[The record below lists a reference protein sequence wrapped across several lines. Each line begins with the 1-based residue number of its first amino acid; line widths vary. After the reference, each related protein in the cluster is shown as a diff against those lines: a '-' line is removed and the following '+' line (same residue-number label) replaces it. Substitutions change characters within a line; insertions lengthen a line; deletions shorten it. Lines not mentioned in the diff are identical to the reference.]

1 MAVAMR
7 PNGLH
12 HAVSLGTI
20 EVASKSSVATSHYD
34 RSYDS
39 EDENMSRRRLR
50 HTSSTELYPRP
61 SVYSKGDIREQYC
74 LTDRQLH
81 SIERPRRDRFFGCLS
96 RRSGV
101 QQSFLGGCVGRR
113 VPSDENLAA
122 YAPFYKYPRYQRPFP
137 NHDDKSPDSDMDSSY
152 FRRQPASILSTA
164 KTQDTGSGPGTGSI
178 GVGVG
183 PAGPMGGMSMPQ
195 NQRYS
200 WMGTQSGI
208 GNENVNFTNDPSS
221 YHYPTH
227 VGLPAGQ
234 QLQMGGTTPRT
245 KHVSFARS
253 HTLTSFD
260 DVNLGFRSSGRMTT
274 ARSQE
279 RLIGGKKPIIA
290 TGGSIYESTQLPAH
304 MAQQQTVMHSQQQ
317 QQQQQQ
323 LSHQQQQQQQ
333 QHSQPPPTN
342 YITTLPPALAM
353 HPQHAQQA
361 VIHQH
366 APHIHP
372 SHGHGHSHQHHHGP
386 PIHIHQFVPA
396 GYGAGVADLGAQ
408 VQTEQPISLLTGR
421 PLTHM
426 DDLPLGVGGAGASSH
441 GGMMPTGLGV
451 LTCATQVLAPPS
463 PEVLVVEKKFRNA
476 MKTQATQTE
485 VRKDGFPQVLALS
498 PRTMHKVKVVSQGA
512 QTNGMLNGKK
522 LAKSLSEMPNG
533 KALPGLDDRKIRNF
547 IDHNAVYR
555 TQSEEPP
562 KSPLELGDP
571 NNINYYEPPPPLDTI
586 SYYSHRSSQLPSE
599 ESIPYFPKDALAFDY
614 ESNSL
619 PRRACTFHRESSFS
633 SNSLPRREPL
643 HAHEI
648 CKHITECTELLGE
661 PNGSVNGGGLLDF
674 SKPHLLPPPSEYC
687 KEADEPLTSTSTLTA
702 EPTHEPEVVDTSR
715 RKSMVATLPPL
726 DDDITPTPFR
736 RDDLRRQS
744 MPIYVKTEKLIDGF
758 GPRSSFRSKVKPK
771 PVIGGS
777 EDISGDE
784 KEIFIDFKPNV
795 MTKATAQFPQAKY
808 RSTYKPQ
815 LPPAAAQLEE
825 CKQQKA
831 VEECENCR
839 ALQAAEPRSSI
850 SEDDYEDEVEQEH
863 ATDIEDEKAQQ
874 EESDQHDPLY
884 ENVPSTPKPASASSM
899 AAERR
904 ASMRKRSVSLDEQN
918 VSPDKSTG
926 ISAPP
931 SPCREELLFAN
942 ASTYPSSD
950 SLANDVTRDHSDGI
964 WNESQVTVLTAE
976 PPKEGGEATY
986 TNANMLLTP
995 TTRRKNLLLQ
1005 HQQRS
1010 SVDTDAL
1017 DLEDTQVD
1025 LSPTYGIA
1033 VSTLPTMSKS
1043 TKSGALIT
1051 QQPQARD
1058 SPKSTTLTVPQKITT
1073 PSIAVTPSL
1082 PLAKEISPKKSPVTS
1097 KRIIQEL
1104 PAALTRDGRRTSDV
1118 QQTRAPTDLIINT
1131 TANLNNNSGSN
1142 NNNKFN
1148 NTTDVSE
1155 CSTNTDEYATC
1166 TDTSKR
1172 TPVSTQS
1179 SQIDRTQGSSFESA
1193 SSLYSTRGE
1202 VLTED
1207 ILQHD
1212 EKPTKTHRHERDP
1225 QQLKSPVPT
1234 TEQAK
1239 RSPSHSISSTSS
1251 GSYNVAGL
1259 TTPSPAAKDA
1269 EKHLETAEKLA
1280 ASTTKAV
1287 KSVATAASGGE
1298 PSSGREKPRIKP
1310 ESISDDERSEVRYSS
1325 SGYYESP
1332 HDDDHVIKSR
1342 RHRLD
1347 EERKRRKTTM
1357 KLDIE
1362 KENLRALT
1370 SPIKKPA
1377 AALAGAQA
1385 TPIAAAVAAAATKE
1399 KVTESKSTTSGH
1411 AIESTSPNRIKRFRP
1426 KIRRQFRRS
1435 SRDDSTPKRQKNIV
1449 NLYGMP
1455 PSAGSAEK
1463 LLDYSVGVKK
1473 EEEREDLH
1481 VTECKTS
1488 KISTPHT
1495 ATATAVA
1502 AKSTKSSSEVCQLK
1516 AKSIESL
1523 RSVSPGSDSVF
1534 YSEADGPV
1542 QEPHS
1547 HCLHC
1552 GKGTE
1557 GQTTNIS
1564 ALAGDSVESLPYIGN
1579 EHEQDIVKPPSDF
1592 ADSPVTAKTTQRL
1605 YKKMDK
1611 RFRSEERYHAGER
1624 GRHYKT
1630 RQENIRAKSEER
1642 SRESVHTRSPQ
1653 SLRPAGSSPCVLP
1666 DAAAEQSQQIIYR
1679 GHYDPGRYSRLTDA
1693 DVWTQLNHQSFDR
1706 HRDRRPSTESER
1718 SFHSKYQVILHRLVQ
1733 RRCTLEMYHRQRNNS
1748 FRKSN
1753 YNPGTMIELITSN
1766 SSSDSLRRKLEDL
1779 LKLMLLVMARESH
1792 VISKITGGERGVDK
1806 TIVVKSVSGEFGF
1819 RIHGSKP
1826 VVVAAI
1832 EPETP
1837 AESSGLEVGDIII
1850 SVNGVEV
1857 LDKHH
1862 TEVVKIA
1869 HDGCEILELEVA
1881 RTIGVLMHEQQE
1893 PPSQPIYSGYLWRQS
1908 GQAKGAPNTKKW
1920 VRRWFSLRPDNC
1932 LYYYKTEDDNQPVG
1946 AMIMAKHT
1954 VDHCPPEVGKPY
1966 AFKIDSG
1973 EGIPLYVAA
1982 DSEEL
1987 SSRWI
1992 KLLKQAATQGTP
2004 WLDNSAHN
2012 LYQPPC
2018 SITRPDC
2025 FGYLLKLGSRWCG
2038 WSKRYCVLKDACL
2051 YFYQDANSKT
2061 AFGMAC
2067 LHGYKVSSMSTNAS
2081 GKKNSFEIIPPET
2094 KLRHY
2099 YFCTESEM
2107 DKKRWISALEYS
2119 IDRWI
2124 KSG

>member
-7 PNGLH
+7 QNGLH

-20 EVASKSSVATSHYD
+20 EVASKSSAASSHYD

-122 YAPFYKYPRYQRPFP
+122 YAPFYKYPRYQQPFQ

-164 KTQDTGSGPGTGSI
+164 KTQDTGGGAGTSSI

-183 PAGPMGGMSMPQ
+183 PSGSAGGMGMPQ
-195 NQRYS
+195 HQRYS
-200 WMGTQSGI
+200 WMGAPSGI

-260 DVNLGFRSSGRMTT
+260 DVNLGFRSSGRMKT

-290 TGGSIYESTQLPAH
+290 TGSIYESTQLPGH
-304 MAQQQTVMHSQQQ
+304 MVQQPTVLHSQQQ
-317 QQQQQQ
+317 QQMT
-323 LSHQQQQQQQ
+323 HQQQQPQ
-333 QHSQPPPTN
+333 QHPQPPTN

-353 HPQHAQQA
+353 HPHAQQA

-386 PIHIHQFVPA
+386 PIHIHQFVPTGFA
-396 GYGAGVADLGAQ
+396 SAAELGAQ
-408 VQTEQPISLLTGR
+408 IQTEQPISLLTGR

-426 DDLPLGVGGAGASSH
+426 DDIPLGVGGAGAAAH
-441 GGMMPTGLGV
+441 GVMMPTGMGV
-451 LTCATQVLAPPS
+451 LTCSTQVLAPPS

-485 VRKDGFPQVLALS
+485 VRKDGFAQVLALS

-512 QTNGMLNGKK
+512 QTNGLLNGKK

-533 KALPGLDDRKIRNF
+533 KVLPGLDDRQIRNF

-599 ESIPYFPKDALAFDY
+599 ESMPYFPKDALAFDY

-648 CKHITECTELLGE
+648 CKHITECTELMGE
-661 PNGSVNGGGLLDF
+661 ANGGVNGGNGGLLDF

-687 KEADEPLTSTSTLTA
+687 KDADEPLTSTSTLTA
-702 EPTHEPEVVDTSR
+702 EPIHEPEVVETSR
-715 RKSMVATLPPL
+715 RKSMVAVLPPL
-726 DDDITPTPFR
+726 DADITPTPFR

-758 GPRSSFRSKVKPK
+758 GPRTSFRSKIKPK
-771 PVIGGS
+771 PVIGGN
-777 EDISGDE
+777 EEISGDE

-795 MTKATAQFPQAKY
+795 MMKTIAQIPQAKY
-808 RSTYKPQ
+808 RSTYKS
-815 LPPAAAQLEE
+815 LPPPVAQLEE
-825 CKQQKA
+825 SKEQKA
-831 VEECENCR
+831 IEECENCR
-839 ALQAAEPRSSI
+839 ALQAAEPHSSI
-850 SEDDYEDEVEQEH
+850 SEDDYEEEAEQEQ
-863 ATDIEDEKAQQ
+863 ATDIEDEKAKQ

-884 ENVPSTPKPASASSM
+884 ENVPASVPIM
-899 AAERR
+899 TAERR

-918 VSPDKSTG
+918 VSPDKGNG

-976 PPKEGGEATY
+976 PPKEGTEGAY

-1010 SVDTDAL
+1010 SVDTDVL

-1033 VSTLPTMSKS
+1033 VNTLPTSAKS
-1043 TKSGALIT
+1043 AKSGALIT
-1051 QQPQARD
+1051 QQPQASRE
-1058 SPKSTTLTVPQKITT
+1058 PKSTTLTVPQKITT

-1082 PLAKEISPKKSPVTS
+1082 PLAKEISPKISPGTS
-1097 KRIIQEL
+1097 KRVVQEL
-1104 PAALTRDGRRTSDV
+1104 PTQTRDGRRTSDV
-1118 QQTRAPTDLIINT
+1118 QQTRAATDAIMT
-1131 TANLNNNSGSN
+1131 VTATLNNNSS
-1142 NNNKFN
+1142 NKFN

-1202 VLTED
+1202 ILTED

-1212 EKPTKTHRHERDP
+1212 EKPTKQHKLEREL
-1225 QQLKSPVPT
+1225 QLKSPVPT
-1234 TEQAK
+1234 AEQAK

-1259 TTPSPAAKDA
+1259 ATPSPSAKDA
-1269 EKHLETAEKLA
+1269 EKQVEPAEKA
-1280 ASTTKAV
+1280 AATATKTVHV
-1287 KSVATAASGGE
+1287 KSVGASTASVE
-1298 PSSGREKPRIKP
+1298 PSAVREKPRIKP
-1310 ESISDDERSEVRYSS
+1310 KSISDDERSEVRYSS

-1377 AALAGAQA
+1377 SALAGAHA
-1385 TPIAAAVAAAATKE
+1385 TPITAALAAATKE
-1399 KVTESKSTTSGH
+1399 KITEKQSTTSAH
-1411 AIESTSPNRIKRFRP
+1411 AIETTSPNRIKRFRP

-1435 SRDDSTPKRQKNIV
+1435 SRDDSTPKRQKNLV

-1455 PSAGSAEK
+1455 PTAGSAEK

-1473 EEEREDLH
+1473 EEDREDIH

-1488 KISTPHT
+1488 KITTPHT
-1495 ATATAVA
+1495 ATVAVA
-1502 AKSTKSSSEVCQLK
+1502 AKTTKSSSEVCQLK

-1564 ALAGDSVESLPYIGN
+1564 ALAGDSVESLPYMGN

-1642 SRESVHTRSPQ
+1642 SRESVHSRSPQ

-1666 DAAAEQSQQIIYR
+1666 DAAIEQSQQIIYR
-1679 GHYDPGRYSRLTDA
+1679 GHYDPARYSRLTDA

-1718 SFHSKYQVILHRLVQ
+1718 SFHTKYQVILHRLVQ
-1733 RRCTLEMYHRQRNNS
+1733 RRCTLEMYHRQRNNN
-1748 FRKSN
+1748 FR
-1753 YNPGTMIELITSN
+1753 
-1766 SSSDSLRRKLEDL
+1766 
-1779 LKLMLLVMARESH
+1779 
-1792 VISKITGGERGVDK
+1792 VDK
-1806 TIVVKSVSGEFGF
+1806 TIVVKSESGEFGF

-1893 PPSQPIYSGYLWRQS
+1893 PPSQPIFSGYLWRQS

-1954 VDHCPPEVGKPY
+1954 IDHCPPEVGKPY

-1982 DSEEL
+1982 DTEEL
-1987 SSRWI
+1987 SNRWI

>member
-7 PNGLH
+7 QNGLH

-20 EVASKSSVATSHYD
+20 EVASKSSAASSHYD

-122 YAPFYKYPRYQRPFP
+122 YAPFYKYPRYQQPFQ

-164 KTQDTGSGPGTGSI
+164 KTQDTGGGAGTSSI

-183 PAGPMGGMSMPQ
+183 PSGSAGGMGMPQ
-195 NQRYS
+195 HQRYS
-200 WMGTQSGI
+200 WMGAPSGI

-260 DVNLGFRSSGRMTT
+260 DVNLGFRSSGRMKT

-290 TGGSIYESTQLPAH
+290 TGSIYESTQLPGH
-304 MAQQQTVMHSQQQ
+304 MVQQPTVLHSQQQ
-317 QQQQQQ
+317 QQMT
-323 LSHQQQQQQQ
+323 HQQQQPQ
-333 QHSQPPPTN
+333 QHPQPPTN

-353 HPQHAQQA
+353 HPHAQQA

-386 PIHIHQFVPA
+386 PIHIHQFVPTGFA
-396 GYGAGVADLGAQ
+396 SAAELGAQ
-408 VQTEQPISLLTGR
+408 IQTEQPISLLTGR

-426 DDLPLGVGGAGASSH
+426 DDISLGVGGAGATAH
-441 GGMMPTGLGV
+441 GAMMPTGMGV

-485 VRKDGFPQVLALS
+485 VRKDGFAQVLALS

-512 QTNGMLNGKK
+512 QTNGLLNGKK

-533 KALPGLDDRKIRNF
+533 KVLPGLDDRQIRNF

-599 ESIPYFPKDALAFDY
+599 ESMPYFPKDALAFDY

-648 CKHITECTELLGE
+648 CKHITECTELMGE
-661 PNGSVNGGGLLDF
+661 ANGGVNGGNGGLLDF

-687 KEADEPLTSTSTLTA
+687 KDADEPLTSTSTLTA
-702 EPTHEPEVVDTSR
+702 EPIHEPEVVETSR
-715 RKSMVATLPPL
+715 RKSMVAVLPPL
-726 DDDITPTPFR
+726 DADITPTPFR

-758 GPRSSFRSKVKPK
+758 GPRTSFRSKIKPK
-771 PVIGGS
+771 PVIGGN
-777 EDISGDE
+777 EEISGDE

-795 MTKATAQFPQAKY
+795 MMKTIAQIPQAKY
-808 RSTYKPQ
+808 RSTYKS
-815 LPPAAAQLEE
+815 LPPPVAQLEE
-825 CKQQKA
+825 SKEQKA
-831 VEECENCR
+831 IEECENCR
-839 ALQAAEPRSSI
+839 ALQAAEPHSSI
-850 SEDDYEDEVEQEH
+850 SEDDYEEEAEQEQ
-863 ATDIEDEKAQQ
+863 ATDIEDEKAKQ

-884 ENVPSTPKPASASSM
+884 ENVPASVPIM
-899 AAERR
+899 TAERR

-918 VSPDKSTG
+918 VSPDKGNG

-976 PPKEGGEATY
+976 PPKEGTEGAY

-1010 SVDTDAL
+1010 SVDTDVL

-1033 VSTLPTMSKS
+1033 VNTLPTSAKS
-1043 TKSGALIT
+1043 AKSGALIT
-1051 QQPQARD
+1051 QQPQASRE
-1058 SPKSTTLTVPQKITT
+1058 PKSTTLTVPQKITT

-1082 PLAKEISPKKSPVTS
+1082 PLAKEISPKISPGTS
-1097 KRIIQEL
+1097 KRVVQEL
-1104 PAALTRDGRRTSDV
+1104 PTQTRDGRRKSDV
-1118 QQTRAPTDLIINT
+1118 QQTRAATDAIMT
-1131 TANLNNNSGSN
+1131 VTATLNNNSS
-1142 NNNKFN
+1142 NKFN

-1172 TPVSTQS
+1172 TPGIKTPPTTTSSSSTTQVPVSTQS

-1202 VLTED
+1202 MLTED

-1212 EKPTKTHRHERDP
+1212 EKPTKQHKLEREL
-1225 QQLKSPVPT
+1225 QLKSPVPT
-1234 TEQAK
+1234 AEQGK

-1259 TTPSPAAKDA
+1259 ATPSPSAKDA
-1269 EKHLETAEKLA
+1269 EKQVEPAEKA
-1280 ASTTKAV
+1280 AATATKTVHV
-1287 KSVATAASGGE
+1287 KSVGASTASVE
-1298 PSSGREKPRIKP
+1298 PSAVREKPRIKP

-1377 AALAGAQA
+1377 SALAGAHA
-1385 TPIAAAVAAAATKE
+1385 TPIAAALAAATKE
-1399 KVTESKSTTSGH
+1399 KITEKQSTTSGH
-1411 AIESTSPNRIKRFRP
+1411 AIETTSPNRIKRFRP

-1435 SRDDSTPKRQKNIV
+1435 SRDDSTPKRQKNLV

-1455 PSAGSAEK
+1455 PTAGSAEK

-1473 EEEREDLH
+1473 EEDREDIH

-1488 KISTPHT
+1488 KITTPHT
-1495 ATATAVA
+1495 ATVAVA
-1502 AKSTKSSSEVCQLK
+1502 AKTTKSSSEVCQLK

-1534 YSEADGPV
+1534 YSEADGPL

-1564 ALAGDSVESLPYIGN
+1564 ALAGDSVESLPYMGN

-1642 SRESVHTRSPQ
+1642 SRESVHSRSPQ

-1666 DAAAEQSQQIIYR
+1666 DAAIEQSQQIIYR
-1679 GHYDPGRYSRLTDA
+1679 GHYDPARYSRLTDA

-1718 SFHSKYQVILHRLVQ
+1718 SFHTKYQVILHRLVQ
-1733 RRCTLEMYHRQRNNS
+1733 RRCTLEMYHRQRNNN
-1748 FRKSN
+1748 FR
-1753 YNPGTMIELITSN
+1753 
-1766 SSSDSLRRKLEDL
+1766 
-1779 LKLMLLVMARESH
+1779 
-1792 VISKITGGERGVDK
+1792 VDK
-1806 TIVVKSVSGEFGF
+1806 TIVVKSESGEFGF

-1893 PPSQPIYSGYLWRQS
+1893 PPSQPIFSGYLWRQS

-1954 VDHCPPEVGKPY
+1954 IDHCPPEVGKPY

-1982 DSEEL
+1982 DTEEL
-1987 SSRWI
+1987 SNRWI

>member
-1 MAVAMR
+1 
-7 PNGLH
+7 
-12 HAVSLGTI
+12 
-20 EVASKSSVATSHYD
+20 
-34 RSYDS
+34 
-39 EDENMSRRRLR
+39 
-50 HTSSTELYPRP
+50 
-61 SVYSKGDIREQYC
+61 
-74 LTDRQLH
+74 
-81 SIERPRRDRFFGCLS
+81 
-96 RRSGV
+96 
-101 QQSFLGGCVGRR
+101 
-113 VPSDENLAA
+113 
-122 YAPFYKYPRYQRPFP
+122 
-137 NHDDKSPDSDMDSSY
+137 
-152 FRRQPASILSTA
+152 
-164 KTQDTGSGPGTGSI
+164 
-178 GVGVG
+178 
-183 PAGPMGGMSMPQ
+183 
-195 NQRYS
+195 
-200 WMGTQSGI
+200 
-208 GNENVNFTNDPSS
+208 
-221 YHYPTH
+221 
-227 VGLPAGQ
+227 
-234 QLQMGGTTPRT
+234 
-245 KHVSFARS
+245 
-253 HTLTSFD
+253 
-260 DVNLGFRSSGRMTT
+260 
-274 ARSQE
+274 
-279 RLIGGKKPIIA
+279 
-290 TGGSIYESTQLPAH
+290 
-304 MAQQQTVMHSQQQ
+304 MHS
-317 QQQQQQ
+317 
-323 LSHQQQQQQQ
+323 
-333 QHSQPPPTN
+333 
-342 YITTLPPALAM
+342 
-353 HPQHAQQA
+353 HPQQA

-372 SHGHGHSHQHHHGP
+372 THGGHGHSHQHHHGP
-386 PIHIHQFVPA
+386 PPIHIHQFVPA
-396 GYGAGVADLGAQ
+396 GFAGTELGPQ

-426 DDLPLGVGGAGASSH
+426 DELPLGVGGGGGAATHAGL
-441 GGMMPTGLGV
+441 MPSGLGV

-485 VRKDGFPQVLALS
+485 VRKDGFTQVLALS
-498 PRTMHKVKVVSQGA
+498 PRTVHKVKVVSQGA
-512 QTNGMLNGKK
+512 QTNGLLNGKK

-533 KALPGLDDRKIRNF
+533 KALPGLDDRQIRNY
-547 IDHNAVYR
+547 IDHNIVYR

-562 KSPLELGDP
+562 KSPLELDDP
-571 NNINYYEPPPPLDTI
+571 SNIKYYDPPPPLDTI

-599 ESIPYFPKDALAFDY
+599 ESMPYFPKDVMAFDY

-633 SNSLPRREPL
+633 SNSLPRRESQ

-648 CKHITECTELLGE
+648 CKHITECTELMD
-661 PNGSVNGGGLLDF
+661 GSNSSGSGNGGLLDF

-687 KEADEPLTSTSTLTA
+687 KDADEPLTSTSTITA
-702 EPTHEPEVVDTSR
+702 EPIHEPEPAVVTDVNR

-726 DDDITPTPFR
+726 DDDVTPTPFR
-736 RDDLRRQS
+736 RDDIRRQS
-744 MPIYVKTEKLIDGF
+744 MPVYVKTEKLIDGF
-758 GPRSSFRSKVKPK
+758 GPRTSFRSKAKPK
-771 PVIGGS
+771 TVIAGDVS
-777 EDISGDE
+777 DE
-784 KEIFIDFKPNV
+784 KEIFIDFKPNIS
-795 MTKATAQFPQAKY
+795 AKV
-808 RSTYKPQ
+808 
-815 LPPAAAQLEE
+815 AAQLAQAKHRTLPKQPQPTQKLEE
-825 CKQQKA
+825 EKA

-839 ALQAAEPRSSI
+839 ALQAAEPRSSV
-850 SEDDYEDEVEQEH
+850 SEDDYDQEQAEHEQPTDAED
-863 ATDIEDEKAQQ
+863 ADKTTQ

-884 ENVPSTPKPASASSM
+884 ENVPGVQKPSSA

-918 VSPDKSTG
+918 VQQEKG
-926 ISAPP
+926 IGVSAPP

-976 PPKEGGEATY
+976 PPKEGVEGTY
-986 TNANMLLTP
+986 TSANMLLTP

-1010 SVDTDAL
+1010 SIDTDAL
-1017 DLEDTQVD
+1017 DLEDAQMD

-1033 VSTLPTMSKS
+1033 VSTLPPPIP
-1043 TKSGALIT
+1043 KSGKSSALIT
-1051 QQPQARD
+1051 QQPQATYQRESKT
-1058 SPKSTTLTVPQKITT
+1058 SPSSASSLTVPPKITT

-1082 PLAKEISPKKSPVTS
+1082 SVSKETLPKKSPGTS
-1097 KRIIQEL
+1097 KRVIQEI
-1104 PAALTRDGRRTSDV
+1104 PTAMPREGRRASDV
-1118 QQTRAPTDLIINT
+1118 QQARVVMDATLTTPQASNNT
-1131 TANLNNNSGSN
+1131 SSS

-1202 VLTED
+1202 VLYEEL
-1207 ILQHD
+1207 LQHD
-1212 EKPTKTHRHERDP
+1212 EKPSSKSHKLDRDF
-1225 QQLKSPVPT
+1225 QLKSPVPP
-1234 TEQAK
+1234 TELTK

-1259 TTPSPAAKDA
+1259 KTPSPSAKHA
-1269 EKHLETAEKLA
+1269 EKRIELTEK
-1280 ASTTKAV
+1280 STTALTKPPHTIV
-1287 KSVATAASGGE
+1287 ASGGKAQVMGATIAIATKTTE
-1298 PSSGREKPRIKP
+1298 PSMSSVIREKTRIKP

-1332 HDDDHVIKSR
+1332 HDEDNVLKSR

-1377 AALAGAQA
+1377 STLAGAHA
-1385 TPIAAAVAAAATKE
+1385 TPLAVATAGVGKE
-1399 KVTESKSTTSGH
+1399 KLPEKQSTTGGGT
-1411 AIESTSPNRIKRFRP
+1411 IESTSPNRIKRFRP

-1435 SRDDSTPKRQKNIV
+1435 SRDDSAPKRQKNLV
-1449 NLYGMP
+1449 NLYGIP
-1455 PSAGSAEK
+1455 PSAGSNEK

-1473 EEEREDLH
+1473 EEKAREDLY
-1481 VTECKTS
+1481 VSESKTVS
-1488 KISTPHT
+1488 KVITSPTSTT
-1495 ATATAVA
+1495 KAATTTA
-1502 AKSTKSSSEVCQLK
+1502 AKTKSSSEVCQLK

-1534 YSEADGPV
+1534 YSEADGPLP
-1542 QEPHS
+1542 EPHS

-1552 GKGTE
+1552 GKGAE
-1557 GQTTNIS
+1557 GQTTSII
-1564 ALAGDSVESLPYIGN
+1564 ALAGDSVESLPYI
-1579 EHEQDIVKPPSDF
+1579 EHEIEQDIVKPPSDF

-1611 RFRSEERYHAGER
+1611 RFRSEDRYHGGER

-1642 SRESVHTRSPQ
+1642 SRDNVHTRSPQ

-1666 DAAAEQSQQIIYR
+1666 DATADQSQIVYR
-1679 GHYDPGRYSRLTDA
+1679 GHYDPAIYSRLTDEDIWA
-1693 DVWTQLNHQSFDR
+1693 QLTHQSFDR
-1706 HRDRRPSTESER
+1706 FRDRRPSTDSER
-1718 SFHSKYQVILHRLVQ
+1718 SFHAKFQVILHRLIQ
-1733 RRCTLEMYHRQRNNS
+1733 RRCTLEMYHRQRNNN
-1748 FRKSN
+1748 FR
-1753 YNPGTMIELITSN
+1753 
-1766 SSSDSLRRKLEDL
+1766 
-1779 LKLMLLVMARESH
+1779 
-1792 VISKITGGERGVDK
+1792 VDK
-1806 TIVVKSVSGEFGF
+1806 SIVVKSESGEFGF

-1832 EPETP
+1832 EPDTP
-1837 AESSGLEVGDIII
+1837 AENSGLEVGDIII
-1850 SVNGVEV
+1850 SVNGIEV
-1857 LDKHH
+1857 LDKNH

-1869 HDGCEILELEVA
+1869 HEGCETLELEVA
-1881 RTIGVLMHEQQE
+1881 RTIGVLMHEQEE
-1893 PPSQPIYSGYLWRQS
+1893 PQSQPIYSGYLWRQS

-1954 VDHCPPEVGKPY
+1954 VDHCPPEVGKPH
-1966 AFKIDSG
+1966 AFKIDPG

-1992 KLLKQAATQGTP
+1992 KLLKQAATQTTP
-2004 WLDNSAHN
+2004 WLDNCAQN
-2012 LYQPPC
+2012 IYKPPC
-2018 SITRPDC
+2018 SIIRPDC

-2067 LHGYKVSSMSTNAS
+2067 LHGYKVQLNPTIAA
-2081 GKKNSFEIIPPET
+2081 GKKYSFEIAPPDPA
-2094 KLRHY
+2094 RFRPFY
-2099 YFCTESEM
+2099 CCAESEM
-2107 DKKRWISALEYS
+2107 DRKRWVSALEYS

>member
-20 EVASKSSVATSHYD
+20 EVASKSSAASSHYD

-122 YAPFYKYPRYQRPFP
+122 YAPFYKYPRYQRPFQ

-164 KTQDTGSGPGTGSI
+164 KTQDTGVGASTSSV

-183 PAGPMGGMSMPQ
+183 PGASVGGMGMPQ

-200 WMGTQSGI
+200 WMGAPSGI
-208 GNENVNFTNDPSS
+208 GNENVNFTNDPSASLTCWLTPTDYQYRNIYMTNCFALCAQNHFQNFTHPLENVCS

-260 DVNLGFRSSGRMTT
+260 DVNLGFRSSGRMKTT
-274 ARSQE
+274 RSQE

-290 TGGSIYESTQLPAH
+290 TGSIYESTQLPAH
-304 MAQQQTVMHSQQQ
+304 MAQQPTVLHTQQQQQMTHQQQ

-323 LSHQQQQQQQ
+323 
-333 QHSQPPPTN
+333 QHPHPPTN

-353 HPQHAQQA
+353 HPHAQQA

-386 PIHIHQFVPA
+386 PIHIHQFVPTGFA
-396 GYGAGVADLGAQ
+396 SAAELGAQ
-408 VQTEQPISLLTGR
+408 IQTEQPISLLTGR

-426 DDLPLGVGGAGASSH
+426 DDIPLGVGGAGATAH
-441 GGMMPTGLGV
+441 GGMMPTGMGV

-485 VRKDGFPQVLALS
+485 VRKDGFAQVLALS

-512 QTNGMLNGKK
+512 QTNGLLNGKK

-533 KALPGLDDRKIRNF
+533 KVLPGLDDRQIRNF

-599 ESIPYFPKDALAFDY
+599 ESMPYFPKDALAFDY

-648 CKHITECTELLGE
+648 CKHITECTELMGE
-661 PNGSVNGGGLLDF
+661 PNGGVNGGNGGLLDF

-687 KEADEPLTSTSTLTA
+687 KDADEPLTSTSTLTA
-702 EPTHEPEVVDTSR
+702 EPAPEPEVVDTSR
-715 RKSMVATLPPL
+715 RKSMVAVLPPL
-726 DDDITPTPFR
+726 DADITPTPFR

-758 GPRSSFRSKVKPK
+758 GPRTSFRSKIKPK

-777 EDISGDE
+777 EEISGDE

-795 MTKATAQFPQAKY
+795 MMKASAQIPQAKY
-808 RSTYKPQ
+808 RPIYKP
-815 LPPAAAQLEE
+815 LPPTVAQLEE
-825 CKQQKA
+825 SKQHKA

-839 ALQAAEPRSSI
+839 ALQAGEPRSSI
-850 SEDDYEDEVEQEH
+850 SEDDYEDEAEPEQ
-863 ATDIEDEKAQQ
+863 ATDIDDEKAKQ

-884 ENVPSTPKPASASSM
+884 ENVPASAPSM

-918 VSPDKSTG
+918 VSPEKGNG

-976 PPKEGGEATY
+976 PPKEGTEGAY

-1033 VSTLPTMSKS
+1033 VNALPTTAKS
-1043 TKSGALIT
+1043 AKSGALIT
-1051 QQPQARD
+1051 QQPQASRE
-1058 SPKSTTLTVPQKITT
+1058 PKSTTLTVPQKITT

-1082 PLAKEISPKKSPVTS
+1082 PLAKEISPKKSPGTS
-1097 KRIIQEL
+1097 KRIVQEL
-1104 PAALTRDGRRTSDV
+1104 PPLTRDGRRTSDV
-1118 QQTRAPTDLIINT
+1118 QQTRAVTDAIMT
-1131 TANLNNNSGSN
+1131 VAATLNNNS
-1142 NNNKFN
+1142 NNKFN

-1172 TPVSTQS
+1172 TPGIKTPPTTTSSSSTTQVPVSTQS

-1212 EKPTKTHRHERDP
+1212 EKPTKPHKLEREL
-1225 QQLKSPVPT
+1225 QLKSPVPT
-1234 TEQAK
+1234 AEQAK

-1259 TTPSPAAKDA
+1259 ATPSPSAKDA
-1269 EKHLETAEKLA
+1269 EKHVEPAGKAA
-1280 ASTTKAV
+1280 ASSTKALHV
-1287 KSVATAASGGE
+1287 KSVGAPTASVE
-1298 PSSGREKPRIKP
+1298 PSAVREKPRIKP

-1377 AALAGAQA
+1377 SAMAGAHA
-1385 TPIAAAVAAAATKE
+1385 TPIAAAVAAATKE
-1399 KVTESKSTTSGH
+1399 KITEKQSTTSGH
-1411 AIESTSPNRIKRFRP
+1411 AIETTSPNRIKRFRP

-1435 SRDDSTPKRQKNIV
+1435 SRDDSTPKRQKNLV

-1455 PSAGSAEK
+1455 PTAGSAEK

-1473 EEEREDLH
+1473 EEEREDIH

-1488 KISTPHT
+1488 KITTPHT
-1495 ATATAVA
+1495 ATAAVA
-1502 AKSTKSSSEVCQLK
+1502 AKTTKSASDVCQLK

-1564 ALAGDSVESLPYIGN
+1564 ALAGDSVESLPYMGN
-1579 EHEQDIVKPPSDF
+1579 DHEQDIVKPPSDF

-1642 SRESVHTRSPQ
+1642 SRESVHSRSPQ

-1666 DAAAEQSQQIIYR
+1666 DAAVEQSQQIIYR
-1679 GHYDPGRYSRLTDA
+1679 GHYDPARYSRLTDA

-1706 HRDRRPSTESER
+1706 QRDRRPSTESER

-1733 RRCTLEMYHRQRNNS
+1733 RRCTLEMYHRQRNNN
-1748 FRKSN
+1748 FR
-1753 YNPGTMIELITSN
+1753 
-1766 SSSDSLRRKLEDL
+1766 
-1779 LKLMLLVMARESH
+1779 
-1792 VISKITGGERGVDK
+1792 VDK
-1806 TIVVKSVSGEFGF
+1806 TIVVKSESGEFGF

-1869 HDGCEILELEVA
+1869 HDGCETLELEVA

-1893 PPSQPIYSGYLWRQS
+1893 PPSQPIFSGYLWRQS

-1982 DSEEL
+1982 DTEEL